1 MNQPVSPV
9 GSIPEDLAEMAR
21 RPDECLEAIMPA
33 LRALEATTLIHY
45 FTDSITA
52 SGQVLA
58 KIERIRSLDAAMRD
72 ELPRFDRSL
81 VASLGPYA
89 IALALLHGQTEA
101 RRAPVEG
108 GRERLAAAR
117 KLRARLH
124 LSAAFLVE
132 SGSISPNVLARIARL
147 GHGYTDTSEAIL
159 GYIEA
164 HFTKGKAL
172 LPRSPSTREEL
183 DQAREDAIELVAKR
197 VESMQRDPGNVERAD
212 LERRAYHLLVT
223 TYNKVRSA
231 VLFLRYD
238 FGDADAFAPALGQRA
253 RSPRRASP

>member
-1 MNQPVSPV
+1 
-9 GSIPEDLAEMAR
+9 
-21 RPDECLEAIMPA
+21 
-33 LRALEATTLIHY
+33 
-45 FTDSITA
+45 
-52 SGQVLA
+52 VLA
-58 KIERIRSLDAAMRD
+58 HIERIRSLDGAMRD

-89 IALALLHGQTEA
+89 IALAMLHGQTQA
-101 RRAPVEG
+101 KRVDGGG

-124 LSAAFLVE
+124 LSAAFLAE

-164 HFTKGKAL
+164 HFAKDETLFA
-172 LPRSPSTREEL
+172 RSPSTREEL
-183 DQAREDAIELVAKR
+183 DQARKEAIELVTKR
-197 VESMQRDPGNVERAD
+197 VDSMRRDPGDLERAD

-231 VLFLRYD
+231 VQFLRYD
-238 FGDADAFAPALGQRA
+238 FDDADTFAPALGQRV
-253 RSPRRASP
+253 RSVRRASR